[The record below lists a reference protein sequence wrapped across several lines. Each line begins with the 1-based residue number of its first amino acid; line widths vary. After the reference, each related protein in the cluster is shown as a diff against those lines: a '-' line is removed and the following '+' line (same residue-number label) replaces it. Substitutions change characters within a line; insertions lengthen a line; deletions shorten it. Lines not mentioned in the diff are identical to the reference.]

1 VRILEERT
9 ADSGRGTARLLKGP
23 TGGTAGWPG
32 FSDRG
37 VARRALMVAAGL
49 ALGLNLW
56 AADEWPQFRGNPSL
70 TGVSTS
76 PLPKTLK
83 LLWTFDA
90 GDSIES
96 SAAIS
101 EGVVYVGSET
111 ADLIAVNLSDGALR
125 WKYKVKDGIGESSP
139 AIHDGIVV
147 VGDLSGLIHAVN
159 AKDGK
164 GLWTFPAA
172 GEVKASPVIV
182 DDRVIIGSYDGN
194 LYCLSLKDGKVLWNF
209 KTNGP
214 VHATASVSNG
224 LAYISGC
231 DGVLRGIRITDGKE
245 MVSITTGSYTGASPA
260 LSATGFAYFGTFDNN
275 VLAFNLKT
283 RRPVW
288 HYENP
293 QRQFPFYS
301 SAALAG
307 NKVIVGGRDKS
318 VHSLNALNGKQ
329 FWEFVTKSRVES
341 SPAVVGDRVYVG
353 SNDGRFYVLDVATGN
368 KLWEFNAGA
377 PLSASP
383 AIADGRIVIGSQD
396 GKLYCF
402 GE

>member
-1 VRILEERT
+1 VRT
-9 ADSGRGTARLLKGP
+9 
-23 TGGTAGWPG
+23 
-32 FSDRG
+32 
-37 VARRALMVAAGL
+37 L
-49 ALGLNLW
+49 ALLLIGLNVL

-70 TGVSTS
+70 TGVSAS
-76 PLPKTLK
+76 QLPKTLK

-101 EGVVYVGSET
+101 DGVVYVGSET
-111 ADLIAVNLSDGALR
+111 ADLIAVNLSDGSLR

-139 AIHDGIVV
+139 AIHDGVVV
-147 VGDLSGLIHAVN
+147 VGDLSGTIHGVS

-182 DDRVIIGSYDGN
+182 DDKVVIGSYDGN
-194 LYCLSLKDGKVLWNF
+194 LYGLSLKDGKPVWTF

-231 DGVLRGIRITDGKE
+231 DGVLRGIRVSDGKE

-260 LSATGFAYFGTFDNN
+260 LSAAGFAYFGTFDND

-283 RRPVW
+283 RKPVW
-288 HYENP
+288 RYENP

-301 SAALAG
+301 SAALLG
-307 NKVIVGGRDKS
+307 DKVILGGRDKS
-318 VHSLNALNGKQ
+318 VHCLNARTGRQ
-329 FWEFVTKSRVES
+329 IWEFVTKSRVDS
-341 SPAVVGDRVYVG
+341 SPAIAGDRVYVG
-353 SNDGRFYVLDVATGN
+353 SNDGRFYVLDAATGT
-368 KLWEFNAGA
+368 KLWEFVAGA

-383 AIADGRIVIGSQD
+383 AIASGRIVIGSQD